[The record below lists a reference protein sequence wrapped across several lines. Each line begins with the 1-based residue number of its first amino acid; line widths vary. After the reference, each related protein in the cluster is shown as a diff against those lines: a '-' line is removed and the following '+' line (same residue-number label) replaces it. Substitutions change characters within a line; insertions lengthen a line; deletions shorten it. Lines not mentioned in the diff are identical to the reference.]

1 MVRLS
6 DVFVPAVYGSYTSLT
21 NTENDA
27 LVQSGIIAQNTV
39 MDRLAS
45 GGATVGTIPFW
56 KDLDRTVEQ
65 NYSNDDPADIAV
77 PGGITTG
84 SMKYRKSYVNQ
95 SYGSMDLVSEL
106 LEQDPLEVIKARFDA
121 YWVGRRQR
129 RLLATLKGVFADN
142 VANDSGDMVI
152 DISGLAG
159 EAARFNADAFID
171 AQFTLGDRAGG
182 LAGMIVHSNVMKKM
196 VKDDE
201 IDTIRDSEG
210 AIILRVY
217 RDKFVMMDDTL
228 PVSGAGADRIYTSYL
243 FGAGAFGFAGEEGH
257 AFALGEGQPA
267 NAAWVERT
275 EQAGNGGGMEVIGE
289 RKTWL
294 LHPFGFS
301 WVEEGAAMAEFSPTD
316 ADLGLAAH
324 WNRVVTRKDVPLA
337 AIKSKA

>member
-6 DVFVPAVYGSYTSLT
+6 DVFIPAVYGSYTSLDT
-21 NTENDA
+21 TENDA
-27 LVQSGIIAQNTV
+27 LVQSGIIARNAV
-39 MDRLAS
+39 MDALAS
-45 GGATVGTIPFW
+45 GGAKEGTIPFW
-56 KDLDRTVEQ
+56 KDLDRTIEQ

-77 PGGITTG
+77 PHGISTG
-84 SMKYRKSYVNQ
+84 TMKYRKSFVNQ
-95 SYGSMDLVSEL
+95 SFGSMDLVSEL
-106 LEQDPLEVIKARFDA
+106 LEEDPLEVIKAKFDG
-121 YWVGRRQR
+121 YWIGRRQR

-142 VANDSGDMVI
+142 AANDGGDMIV
-152 DISGLAG
+152 DISGEAG

-210 AIILRVY
+210 KVILRVY

-228 PVSGAGADRIYTSYL
+228 PVTGSGADRIYTSYL
-243 FGAGAFGFAGEEGH
+243 FGAGAFGFGGEEGH

-267 NAAWVERT
+267 SAAWVERT

-294 LHPFGFS
+294 LHPFGFE
-301 WVEEGAAMAEFSPTD
+301 WLEGSLTEFSPTD

-324 WNRVVTRKDVPLA
+324 WNRVVSRKNVPLA